1 MYIYYIYYYISIYM
15 YICTCIHTH
24 IITRQ
29 ENAVLR
35 QRVAEVAARLREFH
49 RLPEDAQPRA
59 GLPRTHDAL
68 HAHAT
73 AADTNAQQLGNGSG
87 AAGGGK
93 KGESMWMQGL
103 QGLQVRRVALV

>member
-1 MYIYYIYYYISIYM
+1 MIYVHILYILYYIYL
-15 YICTCIHTH
+15 CTYIHTH

-49 RLPEDAQPRA
+49 RLPEDAQPIA
-59 GLPRTHDAL
+59 GLPRSHDAL

-93 KGESMWMQGL
+93 KGESTWMQGL